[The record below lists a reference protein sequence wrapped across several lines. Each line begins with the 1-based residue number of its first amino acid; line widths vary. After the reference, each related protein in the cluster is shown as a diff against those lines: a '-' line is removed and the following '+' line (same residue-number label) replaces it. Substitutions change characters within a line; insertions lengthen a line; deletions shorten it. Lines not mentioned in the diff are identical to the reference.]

1 MMNLSQLGA
10 VGLFATL
17 LSIVSGCVRHG
28 TSAADAALYAEA
40 ARENPIGKPYV
51 IGVADV
57 VRVGVWKSE
66 DLSADAS
73 VRPDGTITVPFVGEL
88 RAAGRTTAELQQDV
102 AQRVATLVR
111 DAVVTV
117 SVVEVNSYRFT
128 VAGNVERPGLFT
140 ARSYVTASEALA
152 LAGGPNRYAAT
163 DEIVIVRSTP
173 GRAVRRIPIN
183 YDDILSGKS
192 PEQNIVLLAGDAVQV
207 P

>member
-1 MMNLSQLGA
+1 MMNFRQLRA
-10 VGLFATL
+10 VGSFAIL
-17 LSIVSGCVRHG
+17 LSIVSACVRRG
-28 TSAADAALYAEA
+28 ASAADAALYAEA

-66 DLSADAS
+66 DLSGDIS

-88 RAAGRTTAELQQDV
+88 KAAGRTTSELQQDV
-102 AQRVATLVR
+102 AQRVATIVR

-128 VAGNVERPGLFT
+128 VAGNVERPGLFS
-140 ARSYVTASEALA
+140 ARSYVTVSEALA
-152 LAGGPNRYAAT
+152 LAGGANRYGAT
-163 DEIVIVRSTP
+163 DDIVVVRNTP
-173 GRAVRRIPIN
+173 GRAARRIPIN

-192 PEQNIVLLAGDAVQV
+192 PEQDIVLLAGDSVQV

>member
-1 MMNLSQLGA
+1 MMNFSQLRA
-10 VGLFATL
+10 VRLSAIL
-17 LSIVSGCVRHG
+17 LSIVSACVRHG
-28 TSAADAALYAEA
+28 TSAANAALYAEA

-51 IGVADV
+51 VGVADV

-66 DLSADAS
+66 DLSTDTS
-73 VRPDGTITVPFVGEL
+73 VRPDGTITVPFVGDL
-88 RAAGRTTAELQQDV
+88 KAAGRTTAELQQDV

-128 VAGNVERPGLFT
+128 VAGNVERPGLLS
-140 ARSYVTASEALA
+140 ARSYVTVSEALA

-163 DEIVIVRSTP
+163 DEIVIVRSAP
-173 GRAVRRIPIN
+173 GRSARRIPIN

-192 PEQNIVLLAGDAVQV
+192 PEQDIVLLAGDAVQV